1 MKKIL
6 LALIV
11 CTTLFS
17 SGLSYN
23 LWASN
28 NIKEA
33 NFEIN
38 VSDITPGSV
47 ELIWAWAGE
56 TIDNVLLTILE
67 KLIVVFG
74 VFAVFIMTLWAWY
87 MIIYHGQ
94 DEFLSKWKSIFMSWI
109 IALAVALSAWVI
121 VKLFAY
127 LLY

>member
-28 NIKEA
+28 NIKDA

>member
-6 LALIV
+6 CLLTVFISVVILQTWFA
-11 CTTLFS
+11 
-17 SGLSYN
+17 
-23 LWASN
+23 WAASN
-28 NIKEA
+28 NIKDA
-33 NFEIN
+33 DFEIN
-38 VSDITPGSV
+38 VGDITPGNTS
-47 ELIWAWAGE
+47 LIWAGAWE

-74 VFAVFIMTLWAWY
+74 VLAVFIMTIGAWY

-94 DEFLSKWKSIFMSWI
+94 DEFLSKWKSIFMSGV